1 MARRRVIA
9 AIAIAVAALLP
20 AIFASQAPAL
30 AQAFPTKPITLIVP
44 WPAGGSTDIS
54 MRAIAKGAE
63 KHLGQ
68 PIIIDNKGGASGTL
82 GPATMAATAKPDGY
96 TISQIPITIFR
107 LPLMKNQKVSW
118 NPDTDFSYIVHLTGY
133 AFAVGVRGE
142 SPFKKWQ
149 DVIDH
154 AKANPGKVT
163 YGSPGAGTSLH
174 IGMELIAGQA
184 GIKLTHVPFK
194 GDGEQ
199 RAAVLGGHIDMAVG
213 GSGLVPFVGDGTMRA
228 LMIWTK
234 DRAKAW
240 PDVPTLKDLGYPW
253 VFDSPFGVAGPKGMD
268 PKIVQILHDAFKKSI
283 EDPETLAVLDKFFMV
298 ANYADQKGYLDIIK
312 QTTAYE
318 KEALE
323 KTGLAK

>member
-1 MARRRVIA
+1 MTRRRVMAA
-9 AIAIAVAALLP
+9 AIAAVLLLPVALAASPSAVAQ
-20 AIFASQAPAL
+20 SY
-30 AQAFPTKPITLIVP
+30 PTKPITLIVP

-54 MRAIAKGAE
+54 MRAIARGAE

-68 PIIIDNKGGASGTL
+68 PIIVDNKGGASGTL

-96 TISQIPITIFR
+96 TISQIPITVFR

-133 AFAVGVRGE
+133 AFAVGVRAE
-142 SPFKKWQ
+142 SPFKTWQ
-149 DVIDH
+149 DVVDA

-174 IGMELIAGQA
+174 IGMELIAGQS

-234 DRAKAW
+234 DRAKA
-240 PDVPTLKDLGYPW
+240 
-253 VFDSPFGVAGPKGMD
+253 
-268 PKIVQILHDAFKKSI
+268 
-283 EDPETLAVLDKFFMV
+283 
-298 ANYADQKGYLDIIK
+298 
-312 QTTAYE
+312 
-318 KEALE
+318 
-323 KTGLAK
+323 

>member
-1 MARRRVIA
+1 MTRRRAI
-9 AIAIAVAALLP
+9 IAIALAGFLP
-20 AIFASQAPAL
+20 ALVANSPTVQA
-30 AQAFPTKPITLIVP
+30 QSYPTKPITLIVP

-54 MRAIAKGAE
+54 MRAIARGAE

-68 PIIIDNKGGASGTL
+68 PIIIENKGGASGTL

-118 NPDTDFSYIVHLTGY
+118 NPDTDFSYIIHLTGY

-149 DVIDH
+149 DVVEF
-154 AKANPGKVT
+154 AKANPGKVS
-163 YGSPGAGTSLH
+163 YGTPGAGTSLH

-253 VFDSPFGVAGPKGMD
+253 VFDSPFGIAGPKGMD
-268 PKIVQILHDAFKKSI
+268 PKVMQILHDAFKKSI
-283 EDPETLAVLDKFFMV
+283 EDPETIAVLEKYFMV
-298 ANYADQKGYLDIIK
+298 ANYADRNGYLEIIK

-318 KEALE
+318 KDALE
-323 KTGLAK
+323 KIGLAK

>member
-1 MARRRVIA
+1 
-9 AIAIAVAALLP
+9 
-20 AIFASQAPAL
+20 
-30 AQAFPTKPITLIVP
+30 
-44 WPAGGSTDIS
+44 
-54 MRAIAKGAE
+54 
-63 KHLGQ
+63 
-68 PIIIDNKGGASGTL
+68 
-82 GPATMAATAKPDGY
+82 
-96 TISQIPITIFR
+96 
-107 LPLMKNQKVSW
+107 VSW

-133 AFAVGVRGE
+133 AFAVGVRAE

-149 DVIDH
+149 DVVDA

-174 IGMELIAGQA
+174 IGMELIAGQS

-253 VFDSPFGVAGPKGMD
+253 VFDSPFGIAGPKGMD
-268 PKIVQILHDAFKKSI
+268 PKIVQILHDAFKNSI

-298 ANYADQKGYLDIIK
+298 ANYADQKGYLEIIK

-318 KEALE
+318 KDALE
-323 KTGLAK
+323 RIGLAK

>member
-1 MARRRVIA
+1 MTRRRALA
-9 AIAIAVAALLP
+9 AIAAAGLLP
-20 AIFASQAPAL
+20 ALVPFHHAPAH
-30 AQAFPTKPITLIVP
+30 AQAYPSKPITLIVP

-54 MRAIAKGAE
+54 MRAIARGAE

-118 NPDTDFSYIVHLTGY
+118 NPDTDFTYIVHLTGY

-149 DVIDH
+149 DVIDF
-154 AKANPGKVT
+154 AKANPGKVS
-163 YGSPGAGTSLH
+163 YGTPGAGTSLH

-184 GIKLTHVPFK
+184 GIQLTHVPFK

-234 DRAKAW
+234 ERAKAW

-268 PKIVQILHDAFKKSI
+268 PKIVQILHDAFKKSLD
-283 EDPETLAVLDKFFMV
+283 DPETIAVLDKFFMV
-298 ANYADQKGYLDIIK
+298 PNYADQKGYLEIIK

-318 KEALE
+318 QQALE
-323 KTGLAK
+323 RIGLAK

>member
-1 MARRRVIA
+1 MTRRRVMAA
-9 AIAIAVAALLP
+9 AIAAALLLP
-20 AIFASQAPAL
+20 AAL
-30 AQAFPTKPITLIVP
+30 AASPSAVAQSYPTKPITLIVP

-54 MRAIAKGAE
+54 MRAIARGAE

-68 PIIIDNKGGASGTL
+68 PIIVDNKGGASGTL

-96 TISQIPITIFR
+96 TISQIPITVFR

-133 AFAVGVRGE
+133 AFAVGVRAE

-149 DVIDH
+149 DVVDA

-174 IGMELIAGQA
+174 IGMELIAGQS

-253 VFDSPFGVAGPKGMD
+253 VFDSPFGIAGPKGMD

-298 ANYADQKGYLDIIK
+298 ANYADQKGYLEIIK

-318 KEALE
+318 KDALE
-323 KTGLAK
+323 RIGLAK